1 MNWLRAILYCV
12 VFVAVV
18 FISGYVTMKVLIR
31 EEGTTPCPDTVGK
44 ELPDAKRIAEAK
56 GLNVVVSRYE
66 KRKDVPYNYII
77 SQRPEPGMPVRK
89 GRIVTVVVSEGPLL
103 VNVPQLTGH
112 PLQSAEAAMK
122 ERYIPLKQTLQV
134 PSSNVG
140 LIVAQ
145 SPRSGR
151 SLVDEEGMT
160 LFVGARP
167 KKYYIMPDLIGKPA
181 PEVLSELDAKQ
192 IKYRITYVER
202 PGRQARTILETS
214 APPRVVIGEDDT
226 IDIKAVGG

>member
-12 VFVAVV
+12 VFVLV
-18 FISGYVTMKVLIR
+18 FLISGYGTMKVLIR

-44 ELPDAKRIAEAK
+44 ELPEAKRIADAK
-56 GLNVVVSRYE
+56 GLSVVVSRYE

-77 SQRPEPGMPVRK
+77 SQRPEPSMPVRK
-89 GRIVTVVVSEGPLL
+89 GRVVTVVVSEGPLL

-112 PLQSAEAAMK
+112 PLQNAEEALK
-122 ERYIPLKQTLQV
+122 ERYIPLKQVLQV

-140 LIVAQ
+140 LVVAQ

-151 SLVDEEGMT
+151 NIVDEEGMT
-160 LFVGARP
+160 LFAGTRP
-167 KKYYIMPDLIGKPA
+167 KRYYIMPDIVGKPA

-192 IKYRITYVER
+192 IKYKITYVER
-202 PGRQARTILETS
+202 PGRQARTIVETS
-214 APPRVVIGEDDT
+214 VPPRVVIGEDDT